1 MPGTCLLALLNNLQT
16 GVSQHHQL
24 DWKAQSA
31 MVAMVFILNRIC
43 VMSVSPAVYSASG
56 AHLC

>member
-1 MPGTCLLALLNNLQT
+1 MPGSCLLALLNNLQT

-31 MVAMVFILNRIC
+31 TVAVVCL
-43 VMSVSPAVYSASG
+43 VLHTLA
-56 AHLC
+56 